1 MNTVYMHSKYLKVV
15 NGGVGRCPCP
25 QSNSSYIHA
34 DLEKKIYKFYHQLTS
49 ICILFPKR
57 QGISEHA
64 LLIIFLGSP
73 NIVTFLLC
81 L

>member
-1 MNTVYMHSKYLKVV
+1 MNTVYTHSKYLKVV
-15 NGGVGRCPCP
+15 NGGIGRCPCT
-25 QSNSSYIHA
+25 QSNPSYIYA
-34 DLEKKIYKFYHQLTS
+34 DLEKKIYKFYQLTS

-73 NIVTFLLC
+73 NIVTFFL
-81 L
+81 